1 MSSKSL
7 IIKTYEHNGLSVDV
21 PFTHTA
27 FFNATKVAQAFDK
40 QPRDW
45 LVTGPTQEYIESI
58 KARTLLEQ
66 NQLVIVKGG
75 APDTGDGTWLHPKLG
90 VAFARWCN
98 VDFSVWCDEM
108 IASILQGD
116 VMPVRASDALILSYR
131 RADVVLSSHLKA
143 AKWLGTDAP
152 MARAIAVDA
161 VKKLTGVDFQPLL
174 AGNVIDDKPM
184 TPTELGKP
192 LGWSGKNTNTQLEVA
207 GLQTRNED
215 LEWVPTDKG
224 KPYCTVNPYKAP
236 HSDHTGYRVLWYRTV
251 LSLIPGSQ
259 QGRMK
264 IDPILEQAI

>member
-7 IIKTYEHNGLSVDV
+7 IIKTYEHDGLSVDV

-40 QPRDW
+40 RAPDW
-45 LVTGPTQEYIESI
+45 LVLDSTKEYVEAITR
-58 KARTLLEQ
+58 KLVLEQ
-66 NQLVIVKGG
+66 NQLVTVKHGG
-75 APDTGDGTWLHPKLG
+75 DNPGTWLHPKLG

-116 VMPVRASDALILSYR
+116 VIPVRASDALILSYR
-131 RADVVLSSHLKA
+131 RADVVLNSHLKA
-143 AKWLGTDAP
+143 AKRLGTDAP
-152 MARAIAVDA
+152 MARAIAVDV

-192 LGWSGKNTNTQLEVA
+192 LGWSGKNTNTKLEIA

-215 LEWVPTDKG
+215 HEWVPTDKG

-236 HSDHTGYRVLWYRTV
+236 HSDHAGYRVLWYRAV
-251 LSLIPGSQ
+251 LSLIPDAQ
-259 QGRMK
+259 Q
-264 IDPILEQAI
+264 EAA